1 LQYVLYFLI
10 AIGATTV
17 GSLTG
22 MGGGVIIK
30 PLMDVL
36 HGFDVQTIGVLS
48 SLTVFSM
55 SVVSIGKQML
65 ARTKIPF
72 GTAIPLALGS
82 VAGGLAG
89 EKLLQVIVDAL
100 RANSAVTVVQNVVL
114 SLLILAVFLYM
125 KNKSRIPS
133 RELRGVVVSLLVGV
147 FLGVCS
153 SFLGIGGG
161 PINVALIIYLFSF
174 DTKTATVCSLVTI
187 LFAQI
192 SKLATVALTTGFGVF
207 DLSIAPVMIVGAIAG
222 GFIGASLNKKC
233 SEAAV
238 EKAFNAVQLLV
249 LAISIFITA
258 RNLAPWGR
266 CLSVQVPGLTKPG
279 TCAMVES
286 VSQQGEQPM
295 NFHLTD
301 KRVKRLRSAQSEP
314 VKHCAELR
322 G

>member
-1 LQYVLYFLI
+1 MLYFLI

-82 VAGGLAG
+82 VMGGLAG

-133 RELRGVVVSLLVGV
+133 QELRGVVVSLLVGV
-147 FLGVCS
+147 FLGICS

-161 PINVALIIYLFSF
+161 PINVALIIYLFS
-174 DTKTATVCSLVTI
+174 
-187 LFAQI
+187 
-192 SKLATVALTTGFGVF
+192 LT
-207 DLSIAPVMIVGAIAG
+207 PRRPR
-222 GFIGASLNKKC
+222 C
-233 SEAAV
+233 
-238 EKAFNAVQLLV
+238 
-249 LAISIFITA
+249 
-258 RNLAPWGR
+258 APW
-266 CLSVQVPGLTKPG
+266 
-279 TCAMVES
+279 
-286 VSQQGEQPM
+286 
-295 NFHLTD
+295 
-301 KRVKRLRSAQSEP
+301 
-314 VKHCAELR
+314 
-322 G
+322 

>member
-1 LQYVLYFLI
+1 MLYFLI

-133 RELRGVVVSLLVGV
+133 WELRGVVVS
-147 FLGVCS
+147 
-153 SFLGIGGG
+153 
-161 PINVALIIYLFSF
+161 LIIYLFSF

-192 SKLATVALTTGFGVF
+192 SKLTTVALTTGFGVF

-249 LAISIFITA
+249 LAISIFNIV
-258 RNLAPWGR
+258 RNLA
-266 CLSVQVPGLTKPG
+266 
-279 TCAMVES
+279 A
-286 VSQQGEQPM
+286 
-295 NFHLTD
+295 
-301 KRVKRLRSAQSEP
+301 
-314 VKHCAELR
+314 
-322 G
+322 

>member
-1 LQYVLYFLI
+1 MLYFLI

-147 FLGVCS
+147 LYG
-153 SFLGIGGG
+153 GI
-161 PINVALIIYLFSF
+161 ADY
-174 DTKTATVCSLVTI
+174 
-187 LFAQI
+187 
-192 SKLATVALTTGFGVF
+192 FGVAV
-207 DLSIAPVMIVGAIAG
+207 DNVMMRIVDTLSSIPMMLYAILIMVVFG
-222 GFIGASLNKKC
+222 SGLHSLI
-233 SEAAV
+233 
-238 EKAFNAVQLLV
+238 
-249 LAISIFITA
+249 LAM
-258 RNLAPWGR
+258 
-266 CLSVQVPGLTKPG
+266 GLT
-279 TCAMVES
+279 
-286 VSQQGEQPM
+286 
-295 NFHLTD
+295 N
-301 KRVKRLRSAQSEP
+301 
-314 VKHCAELR
+314 
-322 G
+322 

>member
-1 LQYVLYFLI
+1 MQYVLYFLI

-100 RANSAVTVVQNVVL
+100 RANSAVTVVQNVVI

-125 KNKSRIPS
+125 KNKGRIPS

-147 FLGVCS
+147 FLGICS

-161 PINVALIIYLFSF
+161 PIYLFSF

-192 SKLATVALTTGFGVF
+192 SKLTTVALTTGFGVF

-249 LAISIFITA
+249 LAISIFNIV
-258 RNLAPWGR
+258 RNLA
-266 CLSVQVPGLTKPG
+266 
-279 TCAMVES
+279 A
-286 VSQQGEQPM
+286 
-295 NFHLTD
+295 
-301 KRVKRLRSAQSEP
+301 
-314 VKHCAELR
+314 
-322 G
+322 